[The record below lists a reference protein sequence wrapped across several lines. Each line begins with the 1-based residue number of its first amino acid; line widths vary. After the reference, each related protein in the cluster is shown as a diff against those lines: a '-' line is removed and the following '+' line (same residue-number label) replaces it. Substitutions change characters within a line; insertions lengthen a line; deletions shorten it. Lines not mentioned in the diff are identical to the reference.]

1 VLTCKKHTEAIAGHD
16 HVMNVT
22 AQLARNSRLKV
33 RVNRKVD
40 TTAANNNKQRDVQA
54 MDFGIPGYEHLVWD
68 VSLVSDRIGSSL
80 QHGLNGKLQLGD
92 YLNARATIKNRRY
105 KRDYAA
111 KNIAFAPAILSV
123 AGKIHPEFLRLL
135 WVLADMQTV
144 KYFNLVGDEE
154 DIGNERFKWSRA
166 STFRYNRIAIGLAV
180 AYASAIRTHLSVH
193 GTAHPMSAASV
204 RPRSAADCLICSAVD
219 ISHPRQQGSPPAS
232 SSAVSDS
239 VRSDIIIGL
248 GTGTVGGFGNPSLVS
263 SMPSDVV
270 HGPFDSASAPP
281 SSSRGNYLATQSQA
295 SYHSAFSSPSA
306 RHPSGFDGVNEEANV
321 RANAAVV
328 PGHADVRASAVMTD
342 DNNDDVDDGNF
353 DDTLSEILGTSF
365 RVATSPDLDLAF
377 GAVDVNVDLACTSL
391 LSPLSYLPPP
401 TSSPP
406 FSAAAGEP
414 I

>member
-1 VLTCKKHTEAIAGHD
+1 
-16 HVMNVT
+16 
-22 AQLARNSRLKV
+22 
-33 RVNRKVD
+33 
-40 TTAANNNKQRDVQA
+40 

-92 YLNARATIKNRRY
+92 YLNARARTKIGKFR
-105 KRDYAA
+105 RDYAA

-166 STFRYNRIAIGLAV
+166 STFSYNKNAIGLAV

-204 RPRSAADCLICSAVD
+204 RPRSAADCLIRSAVD

-232 SSAVSDS
+232 ASAVSGS

-248 GTGTVGGFGNPSLVS
+248 GTGTVGGVGNPSLVS
-263 SMPSDVV
+263 SMPSGVV
-270 HGPFDSASAPP
+270 HDPVDSSYAPP
-281 SSSRGNYLATQSQA
+281 SSSRGNYLPTQSQA
-295 SYHSAFSSPSA
+295 SYHSASSSPSA
-306 RHPSGFDGVNEEANV
+306 RRPSSGFDGVNEDANV

-328 PGHADVRASAVMTD
+328 DRHADVRASAMMTVDID
-342 DNNDDVDDGNF
+342 DDGDDGNF
-353 DDTLSEILGTSF
+353 VDTLSEILGSSSKVTTSL
-365 RVATSPDLDLAF
+365 DLDLAF
-377 GAVDVNVDLACTSL
+377 DTVDATVDRACTSL
-391 LSPLSYLPPP
+391 LSPLSHFSPPI
-401 TSSPP
+401 SSPP
-406 FSAAAGEP
+406 SSAAAGEP